1 VQRQRERFRRWR
13 EERRRRAME
22 RAERELPPRLR
33 ALLGQRP
40 SRPRMWLTLGLWRV
54 FYGLRRLALERQGE
68 TESVVAA
75 NSPPR
80 ALISSIVRAM
90 GPDLHVMLVE
100 ISEAVMNDP
109 VVVERAEQI
118 MRDRTLH
125 GRGSAQAPLLLPRTP
140 LAAARDIR
148 NVGILA
154 QAGTLV
160 RGQAAGHPAWT
171 AGAIGRRRVVGEQ
184 EYQALAP
191 AVGFL
196 ATDVFVAP
204 RSEARTRALG
214 RLYGIGPRT
223 YRSLLGVRPARP
235 EVIAQATHLLTAGRA
250 PTGLTVP
257 EMSYA
262 ASLARVQQIEMARFA
277 AGPATESMLSS
288 LHARGAI
295 SLEERIAMSPAAMS
309 GAGAAARRLDVQ
321 TGIEYGERGTVGPE
335 SSTLAA
341 LHGTPGTRAQARE
354 YLNRERRLVVEFIYH
369 EMQVVDHLALTR
381 ESIRQWIREKFR
393 ARLIE
398 VMISAEV
405 RETSVLPPLVV
416 GGNR

>member
-1 VQRQRERFRRWR
+1 
-13 EERRRRAME
+13 
-22 RAERELPPRLR
+22 LPPRLR
-33 ALLGQRP
+33 SLLGSKP
-40 SRPRMWLTLGLWRV
+40 SRARVWLTLGAWKL

-68 TESVVAA
+68 TDSVVAA

-80 ALISSIVRAM
+80 ALITQIVRAM
-90 GPDLHVMLVE
+90 GPGLHVMLVE

-109 VVVERAEQI
+109 VVVARAEQI
-118 MRDRTLH
+118 MRDRTARGH
-125 GRGSAQAPLLLPRTP
+125 GTGQRPLVLPPTP

-154 QAGTLV
+154 QAGILV

-171 AGAIGRRRVVGEQ
+171 AGAIGRRRVVPEQ
-184 EYQALAP
+184 EYQALAG
-191 AVGFL
+191 AVGFV
-196 ATDVFVAP
+196 ASDVFVAP
-204 RSEARTRALG
+204 RSEARTRSLG

-223 YRSLLGVRPARP
+223 YRSLLGVRPGRP
-235 EVIAQATHLLTAGRA
+235 DVIAQSVHQLTSGRA

-262 ASLARVQQIEMARFA
+262 ASLARVQQIEMARFS

-295 SLEERIAMSPAAMS
+295 TLEERIAMSPAAMS

-321 TGIEYGERGTVGPE
+321 TGIGYGERGTVGPE
-335 SSTLAA
+335 GSTLAA
-341 LHGTPGTRAQARE
+341 LHGTPGTHAQARE
-354 YLNRERRLVVEFIYH
+354 YFARERRLVVEFIYH

-381 ESIRQWIREKFR
+381 EAITQWIREKFR

-405 RETSVLPPLVV
+405 SESSVLTPMVT
-416 GGNR
+416 GGPR